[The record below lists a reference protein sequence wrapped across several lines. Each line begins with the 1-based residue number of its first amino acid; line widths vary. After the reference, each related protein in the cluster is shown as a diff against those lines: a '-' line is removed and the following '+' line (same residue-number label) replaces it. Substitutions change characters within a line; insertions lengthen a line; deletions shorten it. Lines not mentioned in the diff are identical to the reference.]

1 MYWCIKYF
9 SPTLIR
15 TSNKSITLQ
24 IKKLKYRENTGF
36 VSDHNTSVSYQGQ
49 NWVET
54 PTVQQESP
62 DH

>member
-1 MYWCIKYF
+1 MFWYIKYF

-36 VSDHNTSVSYQGQ
+36 VSDYNTSVSYQGQ
-49 NWVET
+49 NWVQT